1 MKTEK
6 KLSFAEAKKEV
17 QKTCFVPSMSYSSVV
32 KKTVSTSSCE
42 AQVGEGIPPGMLLQ
56 LRKEYPNVNRPS
68 LLSGKVDTST
78 QARPG
83 SSASAPAPQAAGAKQ
98 TIQSA
103 RQGPKPAPN
112 PKPPTLTPTPAR
124 QEVRVDVQKPHSS
137 APAPQAAEAKQ
148 APKSAVQAT
157 KPGSSTRPSSQ
168 QEARVDKYRS
178 NKYQPKAPTRG
189 SSSQRSSPDRLK
201 KAERDLVHA
210 NFFDCLSD
218 NSVEITSGGEE
229 MDHLNG

>member
-1 MKTEK
+1 MKK
-6 KLSFAEAKKEV
+6 SV
-17 QKTCFVPSMSYSSVV
+17 SS
-32 KKTVSTSSCE
+32 TAFG
-42 AQVGEGIPPGMLLQ
+42 AQVGNGIPQGMLEE
-56 LRKEYPNVNRPS
+56 LRKDFPNKNRPS
-68 LLSGKVDTST
+68 LLVDQVSIAT

-83 SSASAPAPQAAGAKQ
+83 SSASASAPQAAQ
-98 TIQSA
+98 A
-103 RQGPKPAPN
+103 RRASKPAPP
-112 PKPPTLTPTPAR
+112 PKPSSLTPTPAR
-124 QEVRVDVQKPHSS
+124 QEVRVDVHKPDTS

-229 MDHLNG
+229 MDH